1 MERNGQRSDAR
12 ELECASELPALN
24 GATSYVTVAE
34 NTADNSAMHL
44 DRSVWF
50 KGMDVRSV
58 GFQTT
63 ADAGCSF
70 WLGSLG
76 LATPASQTFRIG
88 APLMLTAEQ
97 EWAIGSGGQIVV
109 DAAVSSLTADET
121 RILGTGSVGILE
133 LNVAAPHW
141 GAPVV
146 VSNLNVQFNAAHAL
160 GPKVAPFA
168 TIYHHATGMSPTYAD
183 GVTIDRN
190 L

>member
-1 MERNGQRSDAR
+1 M
-12 ELECASELPALN
+12 N